1 MKINK
6 RIKVN
11 GRVQGVFFRK
21 STQQNALELGIKGWV
36 KNEPDG
42 SVLVEMEGIP
52 TALMEMEEWLKHGP
66 PLAKVEFL
74 EIANGEVLHH
84 ADFLILR

>member
-6 RIKVN
+6 QIKVS

-21 STQQNALELGIKGWV
+21 STQQKALELGIKGWV

-42 SVLVEMEGIP
+42 SVLVEMEGNLS
-52 TALMEMEEWLKHGP
+52 AMMEMEEWLRNGP
-66 PLAKVEFL
+66 LLAKVEFL
-74 EIANGEVLHH
+74 EISDGEVFNH

>member
-6 RIKVN
+6 QIKVS

-21 STQQNALELGIKGWV
+21 STQQKAMELGIKGWV
-36 KNEPDG
+36 RNEPDG
-42 SVLVEMEGIP
+42 SVLVEVEGIP
-52 TALMEMEEWLKHGP
+52 SAVEEMKDWLRHGP
-66 PLAKVEFL
+66 PMAKVESL
-74 EIANGEVLHH
+74 EITKGQVFHH

>member
-6 RIKVN
+6 QIKVS

-21 STQQNALELGIKGWV
+21 STHQKALELGIKGWV

-42 SVLVEMEGIP
+42 SVLVEMEGNLSA
-52 TALMEMEEWLKHGP
+52 TMEMEEWLKHGP

-74 EIANGEVLHH
+74 EITDGEVLNH
-84 ADFLILR
+84 ADFLIVR

>member
-6 RIKVN
+6 QVKVS

-21 STQQNALELGIKGWV
+21 STQQKAMELGINGWV
-36 KNEPDG
+36 RNEQDG

-52 TALMEMEEWLKHGP
+52 SAIMEMQDWLKHGP
-66 PLAKVEFL
+66 PMAKVESL
-74 EIANGEVLHH
+74 EITDGEVFDH
-84 ADFLILR
+84 ADFLIIR

>member
-21 STQQNALELGIKGWV
+21 STQQKALELGIKGWV

-42 SVLVEMEGIP
+42 SVLVEMEGNFS
-52 TALMEMEEWLKHGP
+52 AMMEMEEWLKHGP
-66 PLAKVEFL
+66 PLSKVEFL
-74 EIANGEVLHH
+74 EITDGEVLNH
-84 ADFLILR
+84 ADFLIIR

>member
-6 RIKVN
+6 QIRVS

-21 STQQNALELGIKGWV
+21 STQQKALELGIKGWV

-42 SVLVEMEGIP
+42 SVLVEIEGIP
-52 TALMEMEEWLKHGP
+52 SSIMEMEKWLKQGP
-66 PLAKVEFL
+66 PAAKVTSI
-74 EIANGEVLHH
+74 EITDGEVFNH
-84 ADFLILR
+84 ADFLIVR

>member
-21 STQQNALELGIKGWV
+21 STQQKALELGVKGWV
-36 KNEPDG
+36 KNDPDG
-42 SVLVEMEGIP
+42 TVLVEMEGIP
-52 TALMEMEEWLKHGP
+52 SAIMEMEEWLKHGP
-66 PLAKVEFL
+66 PMAKVESL
-74 EIANGEVLHH
+74 EITDGEVFDH
-84 ADFLILR
+84 ADFLIVR

>member
-6 RIKVN
+6 QIKVS

-21 STQQNALELGIKGWV
+21 STQQKALELGIKGWV

-42 SVLVEMEGIP
+42 SVLVEMEGNLS
-52 TALMEMEEWLKHGP
+52 AMMEMEDWLKQGP
-66 PLAKVEFL
+66 PMAKVESL
-74 EIANGEVLHH
+74 DITEGEIFHH
-84 ADFLILR
+84 ADFLIVR

>member
-6 RIKVN
+6 QIKVS

-21 STQQNALELGIKGWV
+21 STQQKALELGIKGWV

-42 SVLVEMEGIP
+42 SVLVEMEGNLS
-52 TALMEMEEWLKHGP
+52 AMMEMEEWLKHGP
-66 PLAKVEFL
+66 LLAKVEFL
-74 EIANGEVLHH
+74 EITDGEVLNHG
-84 ADFLILR
+84 DFLIVR

>member
-6 RIKVN
+6 RIKVS

-21 STQQNALELGIKGWV
+21 STQQKAMELGIKGWV
-36 KNEPDG
+36 KNEAEGSVLVEIEGIP
-42 SVLVEMEGIP
+42 SVLVEMEV
-52 TALMEMEEWLKHGP
+52 WLRHGP
-66 PLAKVEFL
+66 PMSKVESL
-74 EIANGEVLHH
+74 EITDGEVLNY

>member
-6 RIKVN
+6 QIKVS

-21 STQQNALELGIKGWV
+21 STQQKALELGIKGWV
-36 KNEPDG
+36 RNEPDG
-42 SVLVEMEGIP
+42 SVLVEVEGILS
-52 TALMEMEEWLKHGP
+52 AVEEMKDWLRLGP
-66 PLAKVEFL
+66 PMAKVEFL
-74 EIANGEVLHH
+74 EITEGEVFHH